1 MKKWFY
7 TYGIFLLGI
16 LSSLTT
22 AGQDVNSDSI
32 FLFKGK
38 VVSAK
43 KLEGLYNAHIIN
55 TTKSIGTV
63 SFFDGTF
70 EIYASDG
77 DSLKISLIGYKT
89 RHLLI
94 TREHS
99 ERVRPLTIPLRF
111 QPLSMSPVTIYGKT
125 YEQFKRDF
133 VQLKINPT
141 PINEEALKTID
152 DELDVLGPDSPTGF
166 SGPIQ
171 FLYDRF
177 NEKERMRRKLL
188 RNRRKYGNPENYEN
202 FPVYPD
208 NIKQDTLLND
218 WQ

>member
-1 MKKWFY
+1 MKKWVF
-7 TYGIFLLGI
+7 TYNIFLIAVLTSFTI
-16 LSSLTT
+16 EAKDTENDSLF
-22 AGQDVNSDSI
+22 I
-32 FLFKGK
+32 FKGK
-38 VVSAK
+38 VVNAE

-55 TTKSIGTV
+55 TTKNIGTV

-77 DSLKISLIGYKT
+77 DSLKISLIGYKN
-89 RHLLI
+89 RHMLV
-94 TREHS
+94 TQEHS
-99 ERVRPLTIPLRF
+99 DRVRPLTITLRF
-111 QPLSMSPVTIYGKT
+111 QPLSLSPVTIYGKT

-152 DELDVLGPDSPTGF
+152 DELDVLGPASPTGF

-177 NEKERMRRKLL
+177 NEKDRLRRKLL
-188 RNRRKYGNPENYEN
+188 RNRRKYGNPEEYEN